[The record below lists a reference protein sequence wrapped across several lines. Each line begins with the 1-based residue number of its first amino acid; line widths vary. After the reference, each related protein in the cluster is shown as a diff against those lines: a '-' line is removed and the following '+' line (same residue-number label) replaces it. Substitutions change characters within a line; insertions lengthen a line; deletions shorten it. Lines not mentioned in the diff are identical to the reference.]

1 MQAAVAGAF
10 MVRLPPA
17 TNTQSL
23 YADRCINMH
32 KGQRPLF
39 GRVECRE
46 RSAHA
51 PGSSSVRGYLY
62 DEVGVEGDADPFQ

>member
-1 MQAAVAGAF
+1 MQAAVVGAF
-10 MVRLPPA
+10 MIVGSFGLRFKLSTIMVRLPSV

-39 GRVECRE
+39 GRVGCR
-46 RSAHA
+46 
-51 PGSSSVRGYLY
+51 
-62 DEVGVEGDADPFQ
+62 D